1 MKDITYSQLCEALGG
16 AYLHQEQCDLIPQD
30 LDVTHH
36 GYHRQCYKKF
46 TNAVS
51 VAKRKSSS
59 SGEQLPESKRPRRSG
74 EFSGKLF
81 PDKCMICGSSG
92 TKVKGERQ
100 KLKIISTEPACKKI
114 KLAANLRKDDKMLLH
129 MPEKALDLNVQE
141 FKMHKKCYKDYV
153 CV

>member
-1 MKDITYSQLCEALGG
+1 MPLRCVVHYKNIKLENSDIIPLKDITYSQFCKAKEAREALGG

-30 LDVTHH
+30 LDGTHH

-59 SGEQLPESKRPRRSG
+59 SGEQPPESKRPRRSG

-92 TKVKGERQ
+92 TKKVKSERQ

-114 KLAANLRKDDKMLLH
+114 KLAANLRKDD
-129 MPEKALDLNVQE
+129 
-141 FKMHKKCYKDYV
+141 
-153 CV
+153 